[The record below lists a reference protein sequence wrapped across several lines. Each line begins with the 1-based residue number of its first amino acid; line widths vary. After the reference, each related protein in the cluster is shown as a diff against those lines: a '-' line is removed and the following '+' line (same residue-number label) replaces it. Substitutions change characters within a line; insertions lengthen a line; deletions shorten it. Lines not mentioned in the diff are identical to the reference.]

1 MNRSNKVISI
11 FLTVMM
17 CVSLLPI
24 SAFGDEV
31 PAITVNGLT
40 SSEEAENLVN
50 TLLGGGI
57 EYSNVSFKG
66 KTGEVSSAGT
76 FSGGTGIFGFES
88 GIVISCGDIQN
99 IIGPNTSDE
108 ISESLGIAGDSD
120 LNSLIT
126 QETNDATVLEFEF
139 VPKTDEITFQYQFA
153 SDEYNEY
160 VNEYNDVF
168 GFFVNGKNIAVIP
181 GTDTVVSINN
191 INTEKNSEYYINND
205 LDDVQS
211 DKLINTEM
219 DGMTVMLTAKASVVK
234 GETNRIKLAVADA
247 GDTSLDSVVLIKAG
261 SFVSDDTPPVLTI
274 PDDKTV
280 FATGEK
286 TEVDIGT
293 ATATDDTTPTGEI
306 VITNNAPIDGFIMGI
321 TEIVWT
327 ASDLSGNS
335 VSLTQKINVIS
346 PDEAIQ
352 INVWKYWHS
361 IEAAYK
367 SAESDEYNDW
377 PDVVINLLANGNKV
391 QSTTL
396 GSENDW
402 HHTFIAPKY
411 DDKNEEINYSLEEE
425 PIEHYVPVVRY
436 YNGEGYEINNI
447 PCLDIAVEKLW
458 DGPVGEEA
466 EVTLYINGEPTDYIL
481 KLNNDN
487 QWKNTFKI
495 PLLDLEEFDPV
506 YWMYEAEFTVQET
519 IQENYESVVTG
530 DMYDGFTIT
539 NKYNG
544 PIEGFNYAV
553 INWMY
558 ETGYNTNAYNLK
570 YTETTSASAISSE
583 EIEYYKNKHYDSGYT
598 FVGSDVKTE
607 DIVVI
612 IGETTSGTAI
622 TGSAIKTTATLKYDK
637 NGSSSG
643 GGSSSKKPIEPVLEK
658 FDHFAY
664 VLGYPEGDIKPLNN
678 ITREEVAMIFYRLL
692 TDESRNEYLSDVNP
706 FDDLDGNGWSVM
718 AISTLY
724 KANIITGYP
733 DGTFRPTEPI
743 TRAEFATIAARF
755 DKLDLSN
762 STKFTD
768 ITGHWAEKYI
778 TSAEIKGWVNGY
790 PDLTFKPEQ
799 DITRAEAMTLINN
812 VLGREVKKE
821 NIHEEAIDWPDIT
834 SSDWYYE
841 DVMEATNSHAY
852 VNERNNGELWT
863 GIKLNKVWP

>member
-1 MNRSNKVISI
+1 MNRSNRVISI

-17 CVSLLPI
+17 CVSLFTI
-24 SAFGDEV
+24 SVFGIES

-40 SSEEAENLVN
+40 SSENAESLVD

-66 KTGEVSSAGT
+66 KTGEASSAGT

-88 GIVISCGDIQN
+88 GIVLSCGVIQN
-99 IIGPNTSDE
+99 IIGPNISDE
-108 ISESLGIAGDSD
+108 ISANLGIYGDSD
-120 LNSLIT
+120 LDSLIT
-126 QETNDATVLEFEF
+126 QETNDATVLEFDF
-139 VPKTDEITFQYQFA
+139 VPTTDEISFQYQFA

-160 VNEYNDVF
+160 VNQYNDVF
-168 GFFVNGKNIAVIP
+168 GFFVNGKNIALIP
-181 GTDTVVSINN
+181 GTETVVSINN
-191 INTEKNSEYYINND
+191 INTDKNSEYYINND
-205 LDDVQS
+205 LDDV

-219 DGMTVMLTAKASVVK
+219 DGMTVTLTAKASVAK
-234 GETNRIKLAVADA
+234 GETNHIKLAIADA
-247 GDTSLDSVVLIKAG
+247 GDYAYDSVVLIMAG
-261 SFVSDDTPPVLTI
+261 SFVSDDTPPILII
-274 PDDKTV
+274 PEDKTV

-286 TEVDIGT
+286 TVVDIGT
-293 ATATDDTTPTGEI
+293 ATATDDTTPTEEI

-321 TEIVWT
+321 TDVVWT
-327 ASDLSGNS
+327 ATDLSGNS
-335 VSLTQKINVIS
+335 VSLIQKINVIS

-352 INVWKYWHS
+352 LNVWKNWHS

-367 SAESDEYNDW
+367 SADSNDYIEW

-391 QSTTL
+391 QSKTL

-402 HHTFIAPKY
+402 HYTFVAPKY
-411 DDKNEEINYSLEEE
+411 DDNNEEIVYSFEED

-436 YNGEGYEINNI
+436 YNGEGYEIYNI
-447 PCLDIAVEKLW
+447 LCLDIPVEKLW
-458 DGPVGEEA
+458 EGPVGEEA
-466 EVTLYINGEPTDYIL
+466 EVILYINGEPTDYIL
-481 KLNNDN
+481 TLNNDN

-495 PLLDLEEFDPV
+495 PLVDLEDFYPV

-519 IQENYESVVTG
+519 IQENYKSVVTG

-544 PIEGFNYAV
+544 PIEGYNYAV

-558 ETGYNTNAYNLK
+558 ETGYNTNTYDLK

-598 FVGSDVKTE
+598 FTSSDVKTE

-637 NGSSSG
+637 NGSS
-643 GGSSSKKPIEPVLEK
+643 GGSSSKKPVEPKLEK

-692 TDESRNEYLSDVNP
+692 TDECRNEYLSDVNP
-706 FDDLDGNGWSVM
+706 FADLDGNRWSGM

-733 DGTFRPTEPI
+733 DGTFRPSEHI

-755 DKLDLSN
+755 DKLELSN

-768 ITGHWAEKYI
+768 ITGHWADKYI
-778 TSAEIKGWVNGY
+778 TSAETKGWINGY

-799 DITRAEAMTLINN
+799 DITRAEAMALINN

-821 NIHEEAIDWPDIT
+821 NIHEDAIYWPDIT
-834 SSDWYYE
+834 GSDWYYE
-841 DVMEATNSHAY
+841 DVMEATNSHTY